1 MSRPARHRIAAGLLA
16 GLALAGS
23 ASALDWRVEGGAGW
37 RSLNE
42 PGIRRTYGTS
52 VAVPF
57 GFDLI
62 LRSGWEAGL
71 RFEWA
76 PTREGALGIYASA
89 ARFHLLGL
97 EAAVSRELRPGVV
110 GLYARAGAG
119 LYHYR
124 QTVDYAYVQDYKVDR
139 FAPGA
144 VIAAGL
150 RVYPWPFLYLAA
162 DAKYVILGV
171 SPYDVSVDLGGWR
184 LGGSLGFVIK

>member
-1 MSRPARHRIAAGLLA
+1 MRRPARTRLAAGLLA
-16 GLALAGS
+16 GLALTAT
-23 ASALDWRVEGGAGW
+23 ASAMDWRIEGGASW
-37 RSLNE
+37 RRLNE
-42 PGIRRTYGTS
+42 PGIRQAYGTGI
-52 VAVPF
+52 AVPV

-62 LRSGWEAGL
+62 FRSGWEAGL

-76 PTREGALGIYASA
+76 PTRDGVLGVYASD

-97 EAAVSRELRPGVV
+97 EATVSRELRLGLV

-150 RVYPWPFLYLAA
+150 RIYPWPFLYIAA
-162 DAKYVILGV
+162 DAKYVVLGV

>member
-1 MSRPARHRIAAGLLA
+1 MRRPARLRLAAGLLA
-16 GLALAGS
+16 GLALAVT
-23 ASALDWRVEGGAGW
+23 ASAMDWRLEGGAGW
-37 RSLNE
+37 RRLNE
-42 PGIRRTYGTS
+42 PGIRQAYGTGI
-52 VAVPF
+52 AVPI

-76 PTREGALGIYASA
+76 PTRDGALGVYASA

-97 EAAVSRELRPGVV
+97 EATAGRELRRGIV
-110 GLYARAGAG
+110 GLYARVGAG

-124 QTVDYAYVQDYKVDR
+124 QTVDYAYVQDYKVNR

-144 VIAAGL
+144 MAAAGF
-150 RVYPWPFLYLAA
+150 RIYPWPFLYLAA
-162 DAKYVILGV
+162 DAKYVVLGV

-184 LGGSLGFVIK
+184 LGGSLGLVFK

>member
-1 MSRPARHRIAAGLLA
+1 MRRPARLRPAAGLLA
-16 GLALAGS
+16 GLVLAGS
-23 ASALDWRVEGGAGW
+23 AAALDWRIEGGAGW
-37 RSLNE
+37 RRLNE
-42 PGIRRTYGTS
+42 PGIRQAYGTGL
-52 VAVPF
+52 AVPL

-62 LRSGWEAGL
+62 FRSGWEAGL

-76 PTREGALGIYASA
+76 PTRAGALGIYASP

-97 EAAVSRELRPGVV
+97 EAAVGRELRLGVV

-124 QTVDYAYVQDYKVDR
+124 QTVDYAYVQDYKVNR

-144 VIAAGL
+144 VIAAGF
-150 RVYPWPFLYLAA
+150 RIYPWRFLYIAG

-171 SPYDVSVDLGGWR
+171 SPYDVPVDLGGWR
-184 LGGSLGFVIK
+184 LGGSLGLVFE